1 MNPCTKSVGT
11 PKKTKVHQPGF
22 EPGTFCVL
30 SRRHNQLDHRCL
42 LARRS
47 IQISLDD
54 VTTFIVSESRFL
66 AYCYP
71 ELFGTQHV

>member
-1 MNPCTKSVGT
+1 MNPARNRLECQ
-11 PKKTKVHQPGF
+11 KKTKIHQPGF

-54 VTTFIVSESRFL
+54 VTTFIVSEGRFL
-66 AYCYP
+66 AYSYP
-71 ELFGTQHV
+71 ELFGAQHV

>member
-1 MNPCTKSVGT
+1 MKPRASWNAKRKTTKR
-11 PKKTKVHQPGF
+11 KTKVHQPGF

-54 VTTFIVSESRFL
+54 VTTFNVSESGFV
-66 AYCYP
+66 A
-71 ELFGTQHV
+71 